1 MSNIDFTP
9 AQIKATGVRP
19 NSVRSALTSN
29 AKHKEMTVK
38 KNKHIVKSK
47 SGGTLRSQSKC
58 KIEFFTKIIIFT
70 KISFLDISLD
80 FK

>member
-38 KNKHIVKSK
+38 KKQTQCKKANPEVHSEASQNVK
-47 SGGTLRSQSKC
+47 
-58 KIEFFTKIIIFT
+58 
-70 KISFLDISLD
+70 
-80 FK
+80 